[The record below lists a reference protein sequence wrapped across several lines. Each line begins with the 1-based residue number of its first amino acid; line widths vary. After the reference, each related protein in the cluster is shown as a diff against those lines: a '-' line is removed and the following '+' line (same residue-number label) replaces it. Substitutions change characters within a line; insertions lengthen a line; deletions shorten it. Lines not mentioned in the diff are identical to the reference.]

1 MAGQVVPSAIVPTSA
16 PECRTRHRGESR
28 RSPAPAAMDRFAPLQ
43 STRRPAAWQR
53 LLTDGENF
61 GGEVSFLNLP
71 SHHSLTPSGKR
82 HSVGRRS
89 TCEVSFGRRFEGS
102 DLPNYRLPE
111 RLLGS
116 DIRQQLRRRHWIDI
130 ACGLLEPRLR
140 GLLA

>member
-61 GGEVSFLNLP
+61 GGEGLFLDIP
-71 SHHSLTPSGKR
+71 SQPSLTPSGER
-82 HSVGRRS
+82 HSVGGPS
-89 TCEVSFGRRFEGS
+89 NCEVTIWRRRGGS
-102 DLPNYRLPE
+102 DLLNYR
-111 RLLGS
+111 RS
-116 DIRQQLRRRHWIDI
+116 QRTI
-130 ACGLLEPRLR
+130 
-140 GLLA
+140 